1 MRLILLL
8 FAVIFMSFNTADTLD
23 AASDFE
29 ALKQL
34 EGKWS
39 GTLYR
44 SNDSS
49 DAFNLEYSITSNGSA
64 LLEES
69 NTGGIEMLTI
79 FNVNAGNLLLTHYCG
94 LKNKPV
100 SLLESSADGVYV
112 FQTDATRSGLTAGK
126 DMYVDSWKV
135 DLIPEDDSKIY
146 YEYTVVGPKGI
157 AFVAKADLARVK

>member
-8 FAVIFMSFNTADTLD
+8 FAVAFMSFNTADTLD
-23 AASDFE
+23 VASDFE

-39 GTLYR
+39 GMLYR
-44 SNDSS
+44 SDDSS

-79 FNVNAGNLLLTHYCG
+79 FNVNNGNLLLTHYCG
-94 LKNKPV
+94 LQNKPV

-112 FQTDATRSGLTAGK
+112 FKTDASRSGLTSGK

-146 YEYTVVGPKGI
+146 YEYTVVGPKGV
-157 AFVAKADLARVK
+157 AFVAKADLTRVK

>member
-1 MRLILLL
+1 MRLILLSL
-8 FAVIFMSFNTADTLD
+8 AVIFLSFNTADTLD

-34 EGKWS
+34 EGKWM

-79 FNVNAGNLLLTHYCG
+79 FNVNADNLLLTHYCG

-100 SLLESSADGVYV
+100 STLESSVDGVYI
-112 FQTDATRSGLTAGK
+112 FKTDAARSGLTSGK

-135 DLIPEDDSKIY
+135 DLIPEDDSKMY
-146 YEYTVVGPKGI
+146 YEYTVVGPKGV
-157 AFVAKADLARVK
+157 AFVAKADLVRVK

>member
-8 FAVIFMSFNTADTLD
+8 IAAVFVSFNTADTLD

-29 ALKQL
+29 ALKRL

-44 SNDSS
+44 SDDSS

-69 NTGGIEMLTI
+69 ITGGIEMLTI
-79 FNVNAGNLLLTHYCG
+79 FNINAGNLLLTHYCG

-112 FQTDATRSGLTAGK
+112 FKTDASRSGLTSGK

-135 DLIPEDDSKIY
+135 DLIPEDDSKMY
-146 YEYTVVGPKGI
+146 YEYTVVGPKGV

>member
-8 FAVIFMSFNTADTLD
+8 FAVVFLSFNTADTLD
-23 AASDFE
+23 SASDFE

-44 SNDSS
+44 SDDSS
-49 DAFNLEYSITSNGSA
+49 AAFNLEYSITSNGSA

-79 FNVNAGNLLLTHYCG
+79 FNVNDGNLLLTHYCG

-100 SLLESSADGVYV
+100 SLLESSADGVPV
-112 FQTDATRSGLTAGK
+112 SPPQCGLLGAAVGCGRLLAVAG
-126 DMYVDSWKV
+126 
-135 DLIPEDDSKIY
+135 
-146 YEYTVVGPKGI
+146 GC
-157 AFVAKADLARVK
+157 